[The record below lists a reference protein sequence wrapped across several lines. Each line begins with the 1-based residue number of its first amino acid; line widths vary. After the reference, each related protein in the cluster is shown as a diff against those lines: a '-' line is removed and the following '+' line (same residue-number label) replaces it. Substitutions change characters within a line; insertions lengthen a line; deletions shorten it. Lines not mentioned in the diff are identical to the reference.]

1 MDGWLRARLSP
12 REDPRVLFGLATVA
26 LLLMPLVFH
35 LMLPKGLAGFHVSL
49 LAETLI
55 FAVFATAFN
64 LLYGYTGLLSF
75 GHAMFVA
82 VAGYAVAKVFT
93 VVAPSLAVVGG
104 VAPLVTWLVGVA
116 LGIVV
121 AGVVGVFI
129 GYLAVQLEEIYFALI
144 TLSFSMA
151 IYAAANQDVPGAILA
166 RFGIGDG
173 TFTNESD
180 GLTFI
185 PGEVDILGVE
195 FLLVNLR
202 DPAGFYVL
210 TVFVFVAATYAMWR
224 IVRSPFGLTSR
235 AIRENPQRARALG
248 VDVTFHRWM
257 TFIVSGLFSGL
268 AGAMLVTLRGNVNPQ
283 DHAYWTASA
292 EPVVMTVIGGP
303 LSFVGPIVGAFTFE
317 YLRWLISQNA
327 LLEQYRQF
335 SFGVL
340 LVVVVLFFENGVA
353 GGMSWSARRFRAWL
367 EEARARYRA
376 DGIRGVAGLVVETV
390 VGWVRAA
397 RAAVVAWVR
406 TAVANVVALIRWVVG
421 LVVGLTRW
429 VVGLFRGVRRRLP
442 V

>member
-151 IYAAANQDVPGAILA
+151 IYAAGNQDVPGAILA

-185 PGEVDILGVE
+185 PGEVDLLGVE

-202 DPAGFYVL
+202 DPVAFYVL
-210 TVFVFVAATYAMWR
+210 TVFVFVGATYAMWR
-224 IVRSPFGLTSR
+224 IVRSPFGLTSK

-268 AGAMLVTLRGNVNPQ
+268 AGAMLVTLRGNVDPQ
-283 DHAYWTASA
+283 STASWR
-292 EPVVMTVIGGP
+292 PSPNRFVMTVIGGP

-317 YLRWLISQNA
+317 YLRWLISQNT

-376 DGIRGVAGLVVETV
+376 DGVRGVAGLVVETV

-397 RAAVVAWVR
+397 RAAVVARVR
-406 TAVANVVALIRWVVG
+406 RAVVKVVAFIRWVVG
-421 LVVGLTRW
+421 LVVGL
-429 VVGLFRGVRRRLP
+429 FRAVRRRVP
-442 V
+442 S